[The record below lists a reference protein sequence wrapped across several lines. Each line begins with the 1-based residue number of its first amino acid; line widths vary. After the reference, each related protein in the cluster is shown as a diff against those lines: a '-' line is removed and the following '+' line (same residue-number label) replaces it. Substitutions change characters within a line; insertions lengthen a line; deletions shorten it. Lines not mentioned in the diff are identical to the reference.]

1 MITKASDVADLVTR
15 AIADPSRAFPRI
27 LQLAISDDWKEREVA
42 ATILVEAGKK
52 KPRDVVSEMML
63 WADHL
68 DPKVRRTASE
78 GLRGIARK
86 QPELVLTVIAK
97 LKADSNL
104 YVKKS
109 VANVLRNA
117 GNYHPELVLK
127 TCAEWARE
135 GSPHTAWIIKD
146 GLRKLRVKFP
156 GEVQRILGVP

>member
-1 MITKASDVADLVTR
+1 MITKVSDVTDLVNQ

-27 LQLAISDDWKEREVA
+27 LQLAASGDWKEREVA

-52 KPRDVVSEMML
+52 KPGDIVSEMMH
-63 WADHL
+63 WADHV
-68 DPKVRRTASE
+68 DPNIRRTASE

-86 QPELVLTVIAK
+86 QPELVLPVVEK

-109 VANVLRNA
+109 VANVLRNM

-127 TCAEWARE
+127 TCAEWARDQNKD
-135 GSPHTAWIIKD
+135 TAWIVKD
-146 GLRKLRVKFP
+146 GLRKLKAKFP